1 MGELKKCPFC
11 GGEATMKIHYGFD
24 EKSYISFRV
33 LRRMRSR
40 NAKMCFR
47 NNCYREMEQEGGRM
61 IKVKAEANYGFAGTN
76 MTFEEE
82 FGDDVTDEEIEEA
95 MRDMV
100 MEQVNW
106 SWEKE

>member
-1 MGELKKCPFC
+1 
-11 GGEATMKIHYGFD
+11 
-24 EKSYISFRV
+24 
-33 LRRMRSR
+33 
-40 NAKMCFR
+40 
-47 NNCYREMEQEGGRM
+47 M

-82 FGDDVTDEEIEEA
+82 FGDEEIEEA

>member
-1 MGELKKCPFC
+1 
-11 GGEATMKIHYGFD
+11 
-24 EKSYISFRV
+24 
-33 LRRMRSR
+33 
-40 NAKMCFR
+40 
-47 NNCYREMEQEGGRM
+47 M

-82 FGDDVTDEEIEEA
+82 FGDDVTGEEIEEA

>member
-1 MGELKKCPFC
+1 M
-11 GGEATMKIHYGFD
+11 
-24 EKSYISFRV
+24 
-33 LRRMRSR
+33 
-40 NAKMCFR
+40 KMCFR